1 VIDGGFMAVEKVRIQ
16 RGTTTIGG
24 ILAVPQRQGT
34 YPGII
39 MIPTIKALDE
49 FAVGVVARLASE
61 NFVALGVDIF
71 DHPGI
76 PEDPFKRPGSQP
88 DEQVLGDLDAALLM
102 LRNHPMVGDEAI
114 FAWGYCLGGRFALL
128 WPTYQSE
135 LAGAASFHG
144 FPTND
149 TTNPNTPTQPLDR
162 VPYLHV
168 PIVACFGEADRLVPM
183 KDVAEYREKLQSS
196 PKIFEIHTYAG
207 ADHGWT
213 NAKAPAYRKDAAEDC
228 WRRSITFLR
237 EHAIG
242 RAKLASA
249 G

>member
-1 VIDGGFMAVEKVRIQ
+1 MAAEKVRIP
-16 RGTTTIGG
+16 RGTVSIGG

-39 MIPTIKALDE
+39 MIPTIKGLDE
-49 FAVGVVARLASE
+49 FALDVVERLAGE

-102 LRNHPMVGDEAI
+102 LRNHPLVGDEPI

-128 WPTYQSE
+128 WPTYQTE
-135 LAGAASFHG
+135 VAATASFHG

-149 TTNPNTPTQPLDR
+149 TSNPNTPTQPLDR
-162 VPYLHV
+162 VPYLKAPV
-168 PIVACFGEADRLVPM
+168 IACFGEADRLVPM
-183 KDVAEYREKLQSS
+183 KDVTEYGDKLQSNR
-196 PKIFEIHTYAG
+196 KIFEIHTYPG

-213 NAKAPAYRKDAAEDC
+213 NVKAPAYRQDAAEDC
-228 WRRSITFLR
+228 WRRSVTFLR
-237 EHAIG
+237 EHTVA
-242 RAKLASA
+242 RPKLASA
-249 G
+249 TGA